1 MKPERLE
8 LEITES
14 VLANIESTIPILKEI
29 RGLGVRIS
37 VDDFGTGYSS
47 LSYIKGLP
55 IDTIKVDRS
64 FVKDIHKNKESKEIA
79 KAILN
84 LANSIG
90 LNTIAEGIE
99 LKEPVKELCEEGYGL
114 GQGFYYNRPLKKCA
128 FEEYMESIYEV
139 S

>member
-1 MKPERLE
+1 ME

-14 VLANIESTIPILKEI
+14 VLVNIDSMISILKEI

-47 LSYIKGLP
+47 LSYIKDLP
-55 IDTIKVDRS
+55 IDTIKIDRS
-64 FVKDIHKNKESKEIA
+64 FVKDIHKNRESKEIA
-79 KAILN
+79 KASLT

-99 LKEPVKELCEEGYGL
+99 LKEHVEELSEKGYIL
-114 GQGFYYNRPLKKCA
+114 GQGFYYSRPLKKCA